1 MPTYSNPGVY
11 VTESAFSNAAAA
23 GSSTTAAALVGPA
36 LRGPIVPTKVSSWIA
51 FKAKFGDIDAA
62 YPLTYAAYHFF
73 VNGGRDAYISRVYHS
88 SAVSASVAMLGT
100 VDGAASATIFTL
112 SASNPGV
119 WGNGLTVTKTAGLTS
134 GSTPTFTLAI
144 KSGGVEVERWSEL
157 SLDPDSSRFVS
168 SVINT
173 YSQYV
178 VVTGTVLAFTTAYT
192 VTAATDAA
200 FASGVDGGSVS
211 SAHWN
216 SGVSRLV
223 AVPEEL
229 IVNMVEQ
236 TTASVVNT
244 AISYCENAGNRFL
257 VIDPAVAAT
266 SSDALTATSAY
277 SASSYAAVYYPLLK
291 MVDPSKS
298 GTAAI
303 RTTAPGGALLGLYSR
318 VEAER
323 TVAKAPAG
331 YAYEIRGAYG
341 VAAEYDETQQG
352 TLYDSHINTFKVIP
366 GAGVIVNGART
377 LKKTDITK
385 YVPVRRTLNHVKSR
399 AKTLTAFAVF
409 EPNNDS
415 LWMSIS
421 TRLSTF
427 LQTLWSAGGLKG
439 RTSAEAYFVICNAS
453 NNTSV
458 SIENGQ
464 VNVQIG
470 VALQTP
476 AEFIVIDVSQFV
488 GGTTTTELA

>member
-11 VTESAFSNAAAA
+11 VTESAFSNAAAT
-23 GSSTTAAALVGPA
+23 GSSTTAAAFVGPT
-36 LRGPIVPTKVSSWIA
+36 LRGPVVPTKISSWVD
-51 FKAKFGDIDAA
+51 FKAKFGDIDSS
-62 YPLTYAAYHFF
+62 YPITYAAYHFF
-73 VNGGRDAYISRVYHS
+73 ANGGRDVYISRVYHA
-88 SAVSASVAMLGT
+88 SAASASVAMLGT
-100 VDGAASATIFTL
+100 VNGGSSATVFTL
-112 SASNPGV
+112 SAANPGV
-119 WGNGLTVTKTAGLTS
+119 WGNGLTVTKTDGLIT
-134 GSTPTFTLAI
+134 GSTPTFTLII

-168 SVINT
+168 AVINT

-178 VVTGTVLAFTTAYT
+178 VVSGSVLAYTSAFT
-192 VTAATDAA
+192 VTAATNAS
-200 FASGVDGGSVS
+200 FATGSDGGSVI
-211 SAHWN
+211 AANWDT
-216 SGVSRLV
+216 GVSRLV
-223 AVPEEL
+223 AVSEEL

-236 TTASVVNT
+236 TTASVVNN
-244 AISYCENAGNRFL
+244 AITYCETAGNRFL
-257 VIDPAVAAT
+257 VIDPATAAT

-331 YAYEIRGAYG
+331 YSYEIRGAYG
-341 VAAEYDETQQG
+341 VAADYNETQQG
-352 TLYDSHINTFKVIP
+352 TLYDAHINTFKVIP

-385 YVPVRRTLNHVKSR
+385 YIPVRRTLNHVKSR

-409 EPNNDS
+409 EPNNDG

-427 LQTLWSAGGLKG
+427 LQTLWAAGGLKG